1 MKDESSPGYFNRY
14 DVLSMQAHSKLK
26 IPDVVTM
33 FHCDTFEY
41 IMRKFPNLGCC
52 SVNLHLDE
60 DYNCHMGPWIARDYP
75 EKLWEFQ
82 EYLNSRSYDGF
93 YTYGSIPLIKEY
105 LQHIKN
111 SVIWISSTKS
121 TSPLLEIRHDNT
133 TWIIHNTVESIDR
146 LKELFKNQNV
156 IKEVYLNMPTSF
168 GVYHLTYV
176 LLSECEGLGKLTR
189 KVLYSF

>member
-1 MKDESSPGYFNRY
+1 MFSIDSDMQMKDESSPGYFNRY

-75 EKLWEFQ
+75 EKL
-82 EYLNSRSYDGF
+82 
-93 YTYGSIPLIKEY
+93 
-105 LQHIKN
+105 
-111 SVIWISSTKS
+111 
-121 TSPLLEIRHDNT
+121 
-133 TWIIHNTVESIDR
+133 
-146 LKELFKNQNV
+146 
-156 IKEVYLNMPTSF
+156 
-168 GVYHLTYV
+168 
-176 LLSECEGLGKLTR
+176 
-189 KVLYSF
+189 